1 MAGPPS
7 NEEKQESMIQ
17 LKVGVVALV
26 GASAGLITISGSGSS
41 VQIAVAVGVGL
52 LIGAVLLT
60 YLAHIA

>member
-1 MAGPPS
+1 
-7 NEEKQESMIQ
+7 MIQ